1 MSNRLAALALI
12 SVVATGVLMGSAT
25 NVDTHHF
32 GLAKSVPEA
41 DSSLS
46 SLGAI
51 QLWFTQVPQDNSVG
65 IRLINSAGDLLETD
79 PPMQDRGDLKSYSIQ
94 VKGELG
100 SGTYTVAW
108 RGIGDD
114 GHVVRSEFSF
124 AIDAH

>member
-1 MSNRLAALALI
+1 MNKRLAALALI

-25 NVDTHHF
+25 NIDTSHF

-65 IRLINSAGDLLETD
+65 IRLINSAGDLLETG
-79 PPMQDRGDLKSYSIQ
+79 PPMQDSADPKSYSIQ

-100 SGTYTVAW
+100 SGTHTVAW

-124 AIDAH
+124 AVDAH

>member
-1 MSNRLAALALI
+1 MSKRIVSLTLI
-12 SVVATGVLMGSAT
+12 AIAMIGSTANSAT
-25 NVDTHHF
+25 SHF
-32 GLAKSVPEA
+32 GLAKSMPES
-41 DSSLS
+41 DSSAPS
-46 SLGAI
+46 PGAI

-65 IRLINSAGDLLETD
+65 IRLINSAGDLLETG

>member
-1 MSNRLAALALI
+1 MNKRLAALALI

-25 NVDTHHF
+25 NIDTSHF
-32 GLAKSVPEA
+32 GLAKSVPES

-65 IRLINSAGDLLETD
+65 IRLINSAGDLMETD
-79 PPMQDRGDLKSYSIQ
+79 PPMQDSEDLKSYSIQ